1 MARSRRNRSGVKP
14 VYSFLICWL
23 FLSGFMKMFRPVT
36 FLLSLGLCGL
46 ISYFTGRSSGKRA
59 QKDAEEALRKA
70 QVEAAQVKPQYTSQR
85 TAQQSGPQYTS
96 QRVQQAQQKAQPQ
109 KKSYGPEIDPIV
121 EEGNRALSE
130 MGRLYMSIKDPEIK
144 GKINELMRITDKI
157 TQDAIADPSDIPQI
171 KKFMNYYLPTT
182 IKLLNA
188 YDRMSSQGIE
198 GENLDKTMKSI
209 DAMLDDAI
217 AAYKKM
223 LDSLFANQALD
234 IETDISVMN
243 TMLAR
248 EGLTGVKDFDIRP
261 VEKPA
266 EKPAEGGQ
274 VAVAGGSGA
283 AAEGGVPVG
292 STGITLHF

>member
-1 MARSRRNRSGVKP
+1 MARRNRNRFGVRP
-14 VYSFLICWL
+14 FYTFALSWL
-23 FLSGFMKMFRPVT
+23 FLSAFLPMFRLST
-36 FLLSLGLCGL
+36 LLLSFGLCAGL
-46 ISYFTGRSSGKRA
+46 SYLLGRSHARKET
-59 QKDAEEALRKA
+59 KDEDQARKA

-85 TAQQSGPQYTS
+85 TQQQSAPQYTS
-96 QRVQQAQQKAQPQ
+96 QRVQQAKAE
-109 KKSYGPEIDPIV
+109 KKSYGPEVDPIV

-130 MGRLYMSIKDPEIK
+130 MGRLYMSIKDPNIRV
-144 GKINELMRITDKI
+144 KINELMRVTDKI

-234 IETDISVMN
+234 IETDIQVMN

-248 EGLTGVKDFDIRP
+248 EGLTGSKDFD
-261 VEKPA
+261 V
-266 EKPAEGGQ
+266 KPAEGEAASGQ
-274 VAVAGGSGA
+274 AS
-283 AAEGGVPVG
+283 
-292 STGITLHF
+292 SGITLTL

>member
-1 MARSRRNRSGVKP
+1 MARNRRKRSGVKP
-14 VYSFLICWL
+14 IYTFALSWL
-23 FLSGFMKMFRPVT
+23 FLSAFMPMFRPMT
-36 FLLSLGLCGL
+36 FLLSLGLCGGL
-46 ISYFTGRSSGKRA
+46 SYLMGRNSGKQT
-59 QKDAEEALRKA
+59 QKAEEEARRKA
-70 QVEAAQVKPQYTSQR
+70 RVEAAQAKPQYTSQR
-85 TAQQSGPQYTS
+85 TGQQSGAQYTS
-96 QRVQQAQQKAQPQ
+96 QRVQQAQKPA

-130 MGRLYMSIKDPEIK
+130 MGRLYMSIKDTEVKSKVNEI
-144 GKINELMRITDKI
+144 MRITDKI

-209 DAMLDDAI
+209 NDMLDDAI

-234 IETDISVMN
+234 IETEISVMN

-248 EGLTGVKDFDIRP
+248 EGLTGGKDFDVKPTAQAEPTPQERP
-261 VEKPA
+261 A
-266 EKPAEGGQ
+266 GQ
-274 VAVAGGSGA
+274 VAVGGS
-283 AAEGGVPVG
+283 
-292 STGITLHF
+292 GITLHL

>member
-1 MARSRRNRSGVKP
+1 MARRRNVRSGVRP
-14 VYSFLICWL
+14 IYTFLLSWL
-23 FLSGFMKMFRPVT
+23 FLSAFMPMFLPAT
-36 FLLSLGLCGL
+36 FLVSLGLGGVL
-46 ISYFTGRSSGKRA
+46 TYFLGKANGKREQ
-59 QKDAEEALRKA
+59 QKEQEELRKA
-70 QVEAAQVKPQYTSQR
+70 RVEAAQAKPQYTSQR
-85 TAQQSGPQYTS
+85 TAQQAKPQYTS
-96 QRVQQAQQKAQPQ
+96 QRVQQQNKVE
-109 KKSYGPEIDPIV
+109 KKSYGPEVDPIV

-130 MGRLYMSIKDPEIK
+130 MGRLYMSIKEPEVK

-157 TQDAIADPSDIPQI
+157 TQDAIADPSDVPQI

-188 YDRMSSQGIE
+188 YDRMSAQGIE

-234 IETDISVMN
+234 IETDIQVMN

-248 EGLTGVKDFDIRP
+248 EGLSGGKDFD
-261 VEKPA
+261 VKP
-266 EKPAEGGQ
+266 EGQ
-274 VAVAGGSGA
+274 TATAGGTASAGGTEA
-283 AAEGGVPVG
+283 AT
-292 STGITLHF
+292 SGITLHL

>member
-1 MARSRRNRSGVKP
+1 MARRNNRRSGVKP
-14 VYSFLICWL
+14 FYTFALSWL
-23 FLSGFMKMFRPVT
+23 FLSAFLPMFRLST
-36 FLLSLGLCGL
+36 LLLSLGLCGG
-46 ISYFTGRSSGKRA
+46 ISYLLGRSHGKKER
-59 QKDAEEALRKA
+59 DEAEEARRA
-70 QVEAAQVKPQYTSQR
+70 RVEAAQVKPQYTSQR
-85 TAQQSGPQYTS
+85 VQQQQAGPQYTS
-96 QRVQQAQQKAQPQ
+96 QRVQQNAAPQ
-109 KKSYGPEIDPIV
+109 KKSYGPEVDPIV

-130 MGRLYMSIKDPEIK
+130 MGRLYMSIKDSNIRV
-144 GKINELMRITDKI
+144 KINELMRITDKI

-209 DAMLDDAI
+209 DTMLDDAI
-217 AAYKKM
+217 VAYKKM

-248 EGLTGVKDFDIRP
+248 EGLSGVKDFDI
-261 VEKPA
+261 KPA
-266 EKPAEGGQ
+266 ESA
-274 VAVAGGSGA
+274 SA
-283 AAEGGVPVG
+283 AAAAAPAPESAA
-292 STGITLHF
+292 STTVSGITLKL